1 MNTIMPDFDVNR
13 DAGHNQDTGAN
24 PDAGTNQDTG
34 HNPDAGPTP
43 DTGANLD
50 AGIGMDSDQAFNL
63 DFDTKLNMAHAMVKV
78 LNNADLV
85 DCFTSVSARSM
96 RNEADKAAYMA
107 MREELLRRMQN
118 KEELK

>member
-1 MNTIMPDFDVNR
+1 MNTIKPDYDVKK
-13 DAGHNQDTGAN
+13 DAENSIDSGGMQDLN
-24 PDAGTNQDTG
+24 
-34 HNPDAGPTP
+34 
-43 DTGANLD
+43 
-50 AGIGMDSDQAFNL
+50 I
-63 DFDTKLNMAHAMVKV
+63 DFDTRLNMAHAMVKV

-118 KEELK
+118 EE

>member
-1 MNTIMPDFDVNR
+1 MNTIKLNLDDKNDTEVN
-13 DAGHNQDTGAN
+13 Q
-24 PDAGTNQDTG
+24 
-34 HNPDAGPTP
+34 

-50 AGIGMDSDQAFNL
+50 AGIGMDSEQYPNI
-63 DFDTKLNMAHAMVKV
+63 DFDTRLNMAHAMVKV

-107 MREELLRRMQN
+107 MREELLRRMQHDD
-118 KEELK
+118 K

>member
-1 MNTIMPDFDVNR
+1 MNTIKPDLDDKK
-13 DAGHNQDTGAN
+13 DAEHD
-24 PDAGTNQDTG
+24 
-34 HNPDAGPTP
+34 
-43 DTGANLD
+43 
-50 AGIGMDSDQAFNL
+50 FNI
-63 DFDTKLNMAHAMVKV
+63 DFDTRLNMARAMVEV

-118 KEELK
+118 ENK

>member
-1 MNTIMPDFDVNR
+1 MNTIMPDFDVKK
-13 DAGHNQDTGAN
+13 DAEREININ
-24 PDAGTNQDTG
+24 
-34 HNPDAGPTP
+34 
-43 DTGANLD
+43 
-50 AGIGMDSDQAFNL
+50 
-63 DFDTKLNMAHAMVKV
+63 FDTKLNMARAMVKV

-118 KEELK
+118 EEEELK

>member
-1 MNTIMPDFDVNR
+1 MNTIMPDFDVKK
-13 DAGHNQDTGAN
+13 DAEREININ
-24 PDAGTNQDTG
+24 
-34 HNPDAGPTP
+34 
-43 DTGANLD
+43 
-50 AGIGMDSDQAFNL
+50 
-63 DFDTKLNMAHAMVKV
+63 FDTKLNMARAMVKV